1 MLMPRIAD
9 RDRTATVTSGE
20 RRTDCPVVAMVVSLL
35 VDRHKSLLLPRRTDG
50 DRRLK
55 ASLPSREGTIIRALI
70 PGSSLALAIHDL

>member
-1 MLMPRIAD
+1 
-9 RDRTATVTSGE
+9 
-20 RRTDCPVVAMVVSLL
+20 VVAMVVSLL